1 MNTNGFYVSSIEY
14 VCYYIWL
21 DERKEEKIN
30 FPKNYTQYEG
40 VLGLVWEYE
49 RRKYK
54 TIKI

>member
-40 VLGLVWEYE
+40 VLGLVWKE
-49 RRKYK
+49 
-54 TIKI
+54 I